1 MNKRSFERRAFME
14 PNRIPPF
21 LFLTEPEAEEKKLH
35 LPSEEALFTL
45 SEFFKMF
52 GDMTR
57 LRILFLL
64 RGGELC
70 VGDLAALM
78 DMTPSAVS
86 HQLKL
91 FKHQALVQYRRVGK
105 TLFYSLADEHVE
117 RIMETGWEHIGE

>member
-1 MNKRSFERRAFME
+1 ME
-14 PNRIPPF
+14 DSSLITPF
-21 LFLTEPEAEEKKLH
+21 LLL
-35 LPSEEALFTL
+35 SEEEATKKHETMPQKKELTSL
-45 SEFFKMF
+45 SSFFKMF